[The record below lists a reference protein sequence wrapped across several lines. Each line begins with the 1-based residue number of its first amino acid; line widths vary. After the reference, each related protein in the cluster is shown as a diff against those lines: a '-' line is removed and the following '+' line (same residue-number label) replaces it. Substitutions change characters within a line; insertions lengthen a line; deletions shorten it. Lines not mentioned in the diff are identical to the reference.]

1 MVCDLVAVPRSRS
14 AVRNLGS
21 VELATGGGV
30 GATGSTGPASGLVHA
45 CAILK
50 WMLQYTAP
58 QGTAGEPPI
67 DVVFH
72 ALSDGNRRA
81 MIDRLLDGPVSV
93 SELARPLA
101 ISLPAVI
108 QHLHVLEASG
118 VVRSHKVGRVRTCEI
133 EPLALSTAER
143 WIRERRATWE
153 ARLDRLGRF
162 LESDTDESGRSTKSK
177 QTKPRRRSQ

>member
-1 MVCDLVAVPRSRS
+1 
-14 AVRNLGS
+14 
-21 VELATGGGV
+21 
-30 GATGSTGPASGLVHA
+30 
-45 CAILK
+45 
-50 WMLQYTAP
+50 MLQYQPTQAVP
-58 QGTAGEPPI
+58 GEPPV

-72 ALSDGNRRA
+72 ALSDANRRA

-93 SELARPLA
+93 SELARPLG

-153 ARLDRLGRF
+153 ARLDRLGEF
-162 LESDTDESGRSTKSK
+162 LAGDADESGPSGESK
-177 QTKPRRRSQ
+177 QTRSRRRSQ

>member
-1 MVCDLVAVPRSRS
+1 
-14 AVRNLGS
+14 
-21 VELATGGGV
+21 
-30 GATGSTGPASGLVHA
+30 
-45 CAILK
+45 
-50 WMLQYTAP
+50 MLQYLPAQPTP
-58 QGTAGEPPI
+58 GEPPI

-72 ALSDGNRRA
+72 ALSDANRRA

-93 SELARPLA
+93 SELARPLG

-118 VVRSHKVGRVRTCEI
+118 MVRSHKVGRVRTCEI

-143 WIRERRATWE
+143 WISERRAAWE

-162 LESDTDESGRSTKSK
+162 LAEETDESGPSTPSK
-177 QTKPRRRSQ
+177 KARPRRRSQ

>member
-1 MVCDLVAVPRSRS
+1 
-14 AVRNLGS
+14 
-21 VELATGGGV
+21 
-30 GATGSTGPASGLVHA
+30 
-45 CAILK
+45 
-50 WMLQYTAP
+50 MLQCSP
-58 QGTAGEPPI
+58 EQGASAEPPV

-81 MIDRLLDGPVSV
+81 MIDRLLDGPASV

-101 ISLPAVI
+101 ISLPAVV

-143 WIRERRATWE
+143 WISERRAAWE
-153 ARLDRLGRF
+153 ARLDRLGEF
-162 LESDTDESGRSTKSK
+162 LAADTDEPEPSTQSKKTRSK
-177 QTKPRRRSQ
+177 RRSR

>member
-1 MVCDLVAVPRSRS
+1 
-14 AVRNLGS
+14 
-21 VELATGGGV
+21 
-30 GATGSTGPASGLVHA
+30 
-45 CAILK
+45 
-50 WMLQYTAP
+50 MLQYLPAQRAT
-58 QGTAGEPPI
+58 GEPPI

-81 MIDRLLDGPVSV
+81 MIDRLLDGPASV

-101 ISLPAVI
+101 ISLPAVV

-143 WIRERRATWE
+143 WISERRAAWE
-153 ARLDRLGRF
+153 ARLDRLGEF
-162 LESDTDESGRSTKSK
+162 LAADTDEPAPSAQSKKTRSK
-177 QTKPRRRSQ
+177 RRPK